1 MDATTTVLM
10 GAGILAGAQ
19 VGARLSIRTRPVTI
33 RRVLALALVL
43 VGIRMVLHA
52 LAIGPW

>member
-1 MDATTTVLM
+1 M

-19 VGARLSIRTRPVTI
+19 LGARLSIRTSPVTI
-33 RRVLALALVL
+33 RRILALALAL

-52 LAIGPW
+52 LRIGPW

>member
-1 MDATTTVLM
+1 VELTTTALM

-19 VGARLSIRTRPVTI
+19 LGARLSVRTSPVTI
-33 RRVLALALVL
+33 RRILALALALV
-43 VGIRMVLHA
+43 GIRMALHG